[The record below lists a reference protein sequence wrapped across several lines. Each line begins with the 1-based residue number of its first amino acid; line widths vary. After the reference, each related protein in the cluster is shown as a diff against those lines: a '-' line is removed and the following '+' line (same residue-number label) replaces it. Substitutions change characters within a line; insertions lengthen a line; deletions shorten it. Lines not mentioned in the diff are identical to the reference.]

1 MRKKLVEAL
10 KDKYR
15 AEYSTAHASLE
26 IYMTNPVGI
35 GEHPDIIE
43 AVEKELDLIA
53 QYDDQLE
60 MMNKYFSDEGDTK
73 LLKE

>member
-35 GEHPDIIE
+35 GEHPQHIE
-43 AVEKELDLIA
+43 EMDKLVCAMADAQDKLEIVNKVYPDKEFLA
-53 QYDDQLE
+53 E
-60 MMNKYFSDEGDTK
+60 
-73 LLKE
+73 